1 MSALLQTTGLSR
13 HFGGLKAVQDVS
25 LSVMPRTIHAIL
37 GPNGAGKTTLFNLI
51 TGAIPPASGRVSFDG
66 SDVTGWTPERL
77 AGRGIVRTFQRTSVF
92 LELTL
97 CENVALAIRSS
108 RRLNFSVRCSRADED
123 EIAAEAHQHLR
134 SVGLADK
141 AALTAKQLAHG
152 SQRALDV
159 AIGLA
164 LKPRLIL
171 MDEPLAGMSKGD
183 RHGIGELILKL
194 RDEMGLTIVLVE
206 HDVGMVMALSDAITV
221 MQNGKVI
228 ADGPPRVIRESAA
241 VKSAYLHGSFAS

>member
-1 MSALLQTTGLSR
+1 MSALLQTHALCR
-13 HFGGLKAVQDVS
+13 HFGGLHAVRDVS
-25 LSVMPRTIHAIL
+25 LNVGQRTIHSIL

-51 TGAIPPASGRVSFDG
+51 TGAIPPASGTVLFDD

-77 AGRGIVRTFQRTSVF
+77 ARRGIVRTFQRTSVF
-92 LELTL
+92 LELSL
-97 CENVALAIRSS
+97 CENVALAIRSH
-108 RRLNFSVRCSRADED
+108 RGLNYSVRLSRATD
-123 EIAAEAHQHLR
+123 AAVREEAHQCLR
-134 SVGLADK
+134 SVGLAEK
-141 AALTAKQLAHG
+141 AGLRAKALAHG

-183 RHGIGELILKL
+183 RHGIGELIVKL
-194 RDEMGLTIVLVE
+194 RDELGLTVVLVE
-206 HDVGMVMALSDAITV
+206 HDVGMVMSLSDVITV

-228 ADGPPRVIRESAA
+228 AEGPPCVIRDSAA

>member
-1 MSALLQTTGLSR
+1 MSMLLQTTGLSR
-13 HFGGLKAVQDVS
+13 HFGGLHAVRDVS
-25 LSVMPRTIHAIL
+25 LGVMPQTIHSIL

-51 TGAIPPASGRVSFDG
+51 TGAIPPASGSVQFDG

-77 AGRGIVRTFQRTSVF
+77 ARRGIVRTFQRTSVF

-97 CENVALAIRSS
+97 LENVALAIRSY
-108 RRLNFSVRCSRADED
+108 RGLNFSVRLSRGTE
-123 EIAAEAHQHLR
+123 ESITQEAHQCLR
-134 SVGLADK
+134 SVGLADRVK
-141 AALTAKQLAHG
+141 RTAKELAHG

-171 MDEPLAGMSKGD
+171 MDEPLAGMAKGD
-183 RHGIGELILKL
+183 RRGIGELIVQL

-206 HDVGMVMALSDAITV
+206 HDVGMVMALSDAVTV

-228 ADGPPRVIRESAA
+228 AAGPPAVIRESAA
-241 VKSAYLHGSFAS
+241 VKSAYLHGNFAS

>member
-1 MSALLQTTGLSR
+1 MTALLQTTALSR
-13 HFGGLKAVQDVS
+13 HFGGLQAVREVS
-25 LSVMPRTIHAIL
+25 LDVMPKTIHAIL
-37 GPNGAGKTTLFNLI
+37 GPNGAGKTTLFNLV
-51 TGAIPPASGRVSFDG
+51 TGAIPPASGSVRFED

-77 AGRGIVRTFQRTSVF
+77 ARRGIVRTFQRTSVF
-92 LELTL
+92 RQLSLR
-97 CENVALAIRSS
+97 ENVSLAIRS
-108 RRLNFSVRCSRADED
+108 RRGLNFSVRRSRADEATVAD
-123 EIAAEAHQHLR
+123 EAQQCLR

-141 AALTAKQLAHG
+141 ATLPAAQLAHG

-171 MDEPLAGMSKGD
+171 MDEPLAGMAKGD
-183 RHGIGELILKL
+183 RQRIADLILKL

-206 HDVGMVMALSDAITV
+206 HDVGMVMALSDTVTV

-228 ADGPPRVIRESAA
+228 ADGPPAVIRESAA

>member
-77 AGRGIVRTFQRTSVF
+77 AGRGVF

-108 RRLNFSVRCSRADED
+108 RGLNFSVRSSRADEV

-228 ADGPPRVIRESAA
+228 ADGPPTVIRESAA

>member
-1 MSALLQTTGLSR
+1 MSTLLRTSALSR
-13 HFGGLKAVQDVS
+13 HFGGLHAVREVS
-25 LSVMPRTIHAIL
+25 LGVQPRSIHSIL

-51 TGAIPPASGRVSFDG
+51 TGAIPPASGSVQFDG
-66 SDVTGWTPERL
+66 SDVTGWAPERL
-77 AGRGIVRTFQRTSVF
+77 ARRGMVRTFQRTSVF
-92 LELTL
+92 LDLTL
-97 CENVALAIRSS
+97 RENVALAIRSY
-108 RRLNFSVRCSRADED
+108 RGLNFSVRLSRANDASINE
-123 EIAAEAHQHLR
+123 EAHQCLR
-134 SVGLADK
+134 SVGLADR
-141 AALTAKQLAHG
+141 ARLRAKELAHG

-164 LKPRLIL
+164 LQPRLIL

-183 RHGIGELILKL
+183 RHGIGELIVKL

-228 ADGPPRVIRESAA
+228 ADGPPAVIRESAA